1 MSKEIIDLAEQL
13 QIQANNHVIELMQ
26 RTGKT
31 NYQDAINV
39 WLFLK
44 LAELEIELVNL
55 KNSYGITRNTEVK
68 R

>member
-44 LAELEIELVNL
+44 LAELEIELLNL
-55 KNSYGITRNTEVK
+55 KNSYWITRNTEVK